1 MPQDARLII
10 AGPALYRYGLSDLG
24 PGLLASDAE
33 IGMHAAREAA
43 LRINAVKRAENE
55 PLIGA
60 GLVRALFS
68 LARAAT
74 ELLSQYVIA
83 CDTGFLDKVRIALD
97 TELDDMP
104 RSRLLSRLGT
114 SVIASPEETSSTTGG
129 VEPRLLEDTGTLA
142 LLVLGLLNRNPA
154 LADVRDLI
162 VEDTLEDDD
171 PLTHAWKTL
180 SVLLDRSPG
189 FDPGRDSLGALL
201 TRPQRQAPDDPAAQ
215 LAIAHEAWSP
225 WLAESGDA
233 LLLAAGELREE
244 HRPRFEGP
252 GPAAEM
258 RFEETNHTGDETRG
272 DDDPE
277 AERYSPDRDWMPRL
291 VLLAKNTHVWLSQL
305 SRRYGRPIV
314 TLDAV
319 PDEVLDEMAM
329 RGITGLWLIGVW
341 QRSRASREIKRRH
354 GNAEALASAYAVTS
368 YRVADDLGGE
378 TALDDLRR
386 RAAERGVRLAG
397 DMVPNHTG
405 LDSDWVHD
413 HPDWFVGVDQAPY
426 PSYGFSGD
434 DLSDHDS
441 VAIRLED
448 GYADHSDAAVVFQR
462 TDANTGTNRYI
473 YHGNDGTNM
482 PWNDTAQI
490 DFLNPEARE
499 GVIQEV
505 VAVARRFPV
514 IRFDAAMVLAQRHV
528 RRLWHPE
535 PGAGSDIPGRAAHAL
550 DQRDFDRAMPR
561 EFWREVVDR
570 IAVEAPDTLLL
581 AEAFWLMEGY
591 FVRTLGMHR
600 VYNSAFMHM
609 IRDRDNATYRK
620 SIKNVL
626 EFAPAIL
633 QRMVNF
639 LSNPDEAT
647 AESQFGKGDP
657 YFGACTLLA
666 TLPGLPMIAHG
677 QFEGYTEKYG
687 MEYARD
693 YADESPDMGFVAHHE
708 HMIQPLLRDRA
719 LFAGAERFRLF
730 DVVDEDGTVAEDV
743 FCYVNGLDDRR
754 VLVLFNNSDFP
765 RAGRAHVSA
774 AWRDATE
781 DRLRQETL
789 ADALGVADPD
799 GVWRFRDPR
808 TDATQEA
815 PAAEI
820 RDRGL
825 WVSLEPF
832 ECRVYLDPG
841 I

>member
-1 MPQDARLII
+1 MPHDAHLII
-10 AGPALYRYGLSDLG
+10 AGPALARYGLSDLG
-24 PGLLASDAE
+24 EDLLAAE
-33 IGMHAAREAA
+33 PERGLRAAREAA
-43 LRINAVKRAENE
+43 QRINDVRRTVDG
-55 PLIGA
+55 PPVST
-60 GLVRALFS
+60 GLVSALFS
-68 LARAAT
+68 LARAT
-74 ELLSQYVIA
+74 SELLTRYAIER
-83 CDTGFLDKVRIALD
+83 DTDFLERARSVLAGD
-97 TELDDMP
+97 LDDSEQ
-104 RSRLLSRLGT
+104 SRLMARPGVT
-114 SVIASPEETSSTTGG
+114 EMPPVATSSTA
-129 VEPRLLEDTGTLA
+129 GTKDGRSLPESGLLA
-142 LLVLGLLNRNPA
+142 LLVLGLLGHNPA
-154 LADVRDLI
+154 LTNVRELI
-162 VEDTLEDDD
+162 VETDPAENDLLERAWRRLS
-171 PLTHAWKTL
+171 PLL
-180 SVLLDRSPG
+180 NESPG
-189 FDPGRDSLGALL
+189 FDPDGESLGALL
-201 TRPQRQAPDDPAAQ
+201 TRPQRLAPDDPATQ
-215 LAIAHEAWSP
+215 LAIAHEAWNP
-225 WLAESGDA
+225 WLEETGDA
-233 LLLAAGELREE
+233 LLTAAGELHEE

-252 GPAAEM
+252 GPAEEM
-258 RFEETNHTGDETRG
+258 RFEEPSHAVGESRR

-277 AERYSPDRDWMPRL
+277 AERYSPDQDWMPRL
-291 VLLAKNTHVWLSQL
+291 VLLAKNTHVWLHQL
-305 SRRYGRPIV
+305 SRRFGCPIA

-319 PDEVLDEMAM
+319 PDEVLDEMVT

-341 QRSRASREIKRRH
+341 QRSRASREIKRRR
-354 GNAEALASAYAVTS
+354 GNSEALASAYAVDS

-378 TALDDLRR
+378 EALDDLRR
-386 RAAERGVRLAG
+386 RAAERGIRLAG

-405 LDSDWVHD
+405 LDSEWVHD
-413 HPDWFVGVDQAPY
+413 HPDWFVGVDYAPY
-426 PSYGFSGD
+426 PSYGFNGD
-434 DLSDHDS
+434 DLSAHES
-441 VAIRLED
+441 VAIRLEN

-462 TDANTGTNRYI
+462 TDLDTGTNRYI

-482 PWNDTAQI
+482 PWNDTAQV

-499 GVIQEV
+499 AVIQEV

-514 IRFDAAMVLAQRHV
+514 IRFDAAMVLAKRHV

-550 DQRDFDRAMPR
+550 DQRNFDRAMPR

-693 YADESPDMGFVAHHE
+693 YTDESPDEGFLAHHE
-708 HMIQPLLRDRA
+708 QMIQPLLRERA
-719 LFAGAERFRLF
+719 LFAGAESFRLF
-730 DVVDEDGTVAEDV
+730 DVLGGDGTVAEDV
-743 FCYVNGLDDRR
+743 FCYANGHGARHA
-754 VLVLFNNSDFP
+754 LVLFNNSDSP
-765 RAGRAHVSA
+765 RSGRAHHSTS
-774 AWRDATE
+774 WRDADQ
-781 DRLRQETL
+781 DRLRSETL
-789 ADALGVADPD
+789 ADALGVTSAD
-799 GVWRFRDPR
+799 GVCRFRDSR
-808 TDATQEA
+808 TGATQEA
-815 PAAEI
+815 PSAEI
-820 RDRGL
+820 RERGL

-841 I
+841 N